1 MRSPLLFTF
10 VCIFAPLGG
19 SCLFAAEPTTA
30 PSDSPRKLLWSDDFD
45 GNALDRSKWNFDL
58 SNGFHPPDNPKI
70 WISGWGNNELE
81 CYTDRPENA
90 YVKDG
95 LLHIRAIREPC
106 QGCSFTSAR
115 LTTRGLFAR
124 ACGRFECRAKLPT
137 GKGLWPAI
145 WLLPADNAYGP
156 WPASGE
162 IDILE
167 ARGDRPTQIV
177 GTIHF
182 GVPGAAEQASAT
194 ATLPNDSTFA
204 DFHVYALEW
213 KPGEMR
219 WYVDGECYAT
229 QRKWWSS
236 GIPTAHGPPSADD
249 LNPRLAPFDKPFY
262 LIMNL
267 AIGGNFA
274 GNPDADTRFP
284 QEMLIDYVRVYE

>member
-1 MRSPLLFTF
+1 MRSSSLLAFIAF
-10 VCIFAPLGG
+10 FAFPGG
-19 SCLFAAEPTTA
+19 PCLFAGEPTTA
-30 PSDSPRKLLWSDDFD
+30 PSDPPRKLLWSDEFD

-58 SNGFHPPDNPKI
+58 ANGFHPQDNQNI

-81 CYTDRPENA
+81 YYTDRPENV

-95 LLHIRAIREPC
+95 LLHIRAARESY

-124 ACGRFECRAKLPT
+124 AFGRFEFRAKLPI

-167 ARGDRPTQIV
+167 ARGDRPTQIF

-182 GVPGAAEQASAT
+182 GCAAAADTASAT
-194 ATLPNDSTFA
+194 ATLPNNSTIA
-204 DFHVYALEW
+204 NFHVYALEW

-219 WYVDGECYAT
+219 WFIDGECYAT

-236 GIPTAHGPPSADD
+236 SKPAAHGPPDADD
-249 LNPRLAPFDKPFY
+249 LNPPHAPFDKPFY
-262 LIMNL
+262 LIINL
-267 AIGGNFA
+267 AVGGNFA
-274 GNPDADTRFP
+274 GNPDADTEFP